1 MRRKECRRMGSFRVA
16 RLNKHQEDALQLVVE
31 SKSDVFVNLP
41 TGSGK
46 SVIFQALSGDLA
58 LSIVYSYVK
67 TTNQSQK
74 NRMLSQAIACVHV
87 QPPFFYPGNHRGPFF
102 LRTTRLRIVGLID
115 EISTKRTHIK
125 EKIRGN
131 FFIYLPTE
139 SLSYHTLLF

>member
-1 MRRKECRRMGSFRVA
+1 MGSFRVA

-74 NRMLSQAIACVHV
+74 NRMLSQAIACVTV
-87 QPPFFYPGNHRGPFF
+87 KQTVLPGWSLIVCLGFFSSR
-102 LRTTRLRIVGLID
+102 
-115 EISTKRTHIK
+115 
-125 EKIRGN
+125 
-131 FFIYLPTE
+131 
-139 SLSYHTLLF
+139 